1 LKNEY
6 SIQRML
12 PRAEEPDMR
21 ALSLCQSRL
30 EALQRR
36 VDRWH
41 MLGAYGAISF
51 MTLIVLLT
59 LPYHRF

>member
-1 LKNEY
+1 
-6 SIQRML
+6 
-12 PRAEEPDMR
+12 MR